1 MDDDFEI
8 LKSKVIICYFL
19 LKIEKNKLYIY
30 IFFSGNKYSLSIHNH
45 LLKLSPFL
53 FKEKLDF

>member
-30 IFFSGNKYSLSIHNH
+30 FFFLEINTLLAYITTCLSCLLFSLRRN
-45 LLKLSPFL
+45 
-53 FKEKLDF
+53 